1 MKNIIILIAAF
12 LIVVTSS
19 AQDITGQWNG
29 ILKEINL
36 RLVLHI
42 SETDAGY
49 SSTMDSP
56 DQGATGIPVTSTT
69 FEDSTLTISVTNL
82 GLTYTA
88 KFADDNFDGTFNQ
101 GGMVLPLK
109 MSREAVEKPEVKRPQ
124 HPKEPYPYHSE
135 EVTFKNE
142 KADLTLA
149 GTLTLPKQE
158 GTFPAVILISG
169 SGPQDRNE
177 ELAGHKPFLVIADH
191 FTKNGIAVLRYDDRG
206 FGKST
211 GSFETSIMPDFVT
224 DVESAIAYLKTREEI
239 DPKEI
244 GLVGHSEGGFIAPMV
259 AARSKDVN
267 FIVLLAG
274 AGIRG
279 DKIVLLQQELIAR
292 ASGNSEEDIQ
302 TTQELNTEV
311 FKMIL
316 ASDDIETLK
325 KDLTD
330 YLTTA
335 FNNDPKQLVPEGITA
350 ENFTAT
356 QVDILA
362 TPWLVFFLGHDPAPV
377 LEKVSCPVLA
387 LNGEKDLQVPP
398 LENLKA
404 IENALKK
411 GGNEKVLIKMLPG
424 LNHLFQESK
433 TGLPSEYG
441 TIEETFSPKA
451 LTIMSDWILEQIR

>member
-1 MKNIIILIAAF
+1 MKNIITLIATF
-12 LIVVTSS
+12 LIVVTGS

-29 ILKEINL
+29 MLREINL

-42 SETDAGY
+42 SKTDAGY

-56 DQGATGIPVTSTT
+56 DQGAAGIPVTSTT

-88 KFADDNFDGTFNQ
+88 KFADATFDGTFTQ
-101 GGMVLPLK
+101 GGMELSLK
-109 MSREAVEKPEVKRPQ
+109 MSREAVEKTELNRPQ

-142 KADLTLA
+142 KADITLA
-149 GTLTLPKQE
+149 GTLTLPKKE
-158 GTFPAVILISG
+158 GKSPAVILISG

-191 FTKNGIAVLRYDDRG
+191 LTKNGIAVLRYDDRG

-211 GSFETSIMPDFVT
+211 GSFETSIMPDFAT

-259 AARSKDVN
+259 AARSKDVS

-292 ASGNSEEDIQ
+292 ASGNSEEDIK
-302 TTQELNTEV
+302 TTKELNTEV

-316 ASDDIETLK
+316 ASNDIETLK

-335 FNNDPKQLVPEGITA
+335 FNNEPKQLVPEGITP

-362 TPWLVFFLGHDPAPV
+362 TPWLVYFLGHDPAPV

-398 LENLKA
+398 TENLKA

-451 LTIMSDWILEQIR
+451 MSIMSDWILEQIR